1 MPIDPKILEK
11 LDKDRE
17 FRNIPLTGI
26 ELRQDNNTNEMIVEG
41 YATTYNQPYVL
52 YENANYRVTEEIDS
66 RAFDHCDMSD
76 VVFLVNH
83 TGRVPARTKNG
94 TLELKSDGHG
104 LHQHSSLGGTEYGR
118 QVFEEIKGG
127 YMDRM
132 SMSFVVAK
140 DERTVTED
148 LENDSY
154 TVHRKITEIKKLYD
168 VSVVTFPA
176 NPATEISARSV
187 GEGVIAEAKE
197 QLQLVRAGIIKRQNM
212 REEIR
217 SLLLAKKLKGEQ
229 NGI

>member
-11 LDKDRE
+11 LDKGRE
-17 FRNIPLTGI
+17 FRAIPLAGI
-26 ELRQDNNTNEMIVEG
+26 ELREDKGSNEMIAEG

-52 YENANYRVTEEIDS
+52 FEDGNYKVVEEIDS
-66 RAFDHCDMSD
+66 RAFDKCDMSD

-94 TLELKSDGHG
+94 TLQLRSDSHG
-104 LHQHSSLGGTEYGR
+104 LHQRSSLGGTQYGQ

-127 YMDRM
+127 YMDTM

-148 LENDSY
+148 LENNKY

-187 GEGVIAEAKE
+187 GEGVIAEARE
-197 QLQLVRAGIIKRQNM
+197 QLQLLQAEINNRQSK

-217 SLLLAKKLKGEQ
+217 SLLEGKK
-229 NGI
+229 